1 MNTPIT
7 AKTVFVV
14 EDSALL
20 RARLVEMIGEIP
32 GVHIVG
38 EASSPIAAIA
48 GIVRTLPH
56 FVVLDY
62 QLDGGTG
69 VEVLHSIRVQC
80 PDIKFIVLTNYSQPQ
95 VRRVCIEAGAHAFFD
110 KSTEMDKVRVFIANF
125 SYEISGQ

>member
-32 GVHIVG
+32 DVHIVG

-48 GIVRTLPH
+48 GIMRTLPH

-69 VEVLHSIRVQC
+69 VEVLHSTRGQC

-95 VRRVCIEAGAHAFFD
+95 VRRVCIEAGAQAFFD
-110 KSTEMDKVRVFIANF
+110 KSTEMDKVRVFIA
-125 SYEISGQ
+125 SSTDRTDG